1 MAKRKMDMEIQNLI
15 VRQQEFFK
23 TKVTYDVNYRLE
35 ALNKLLT
42 NIKVMERDIADALRI
57 DLGKSGEEAYLTEIG
72 MTYEELRYMLRHLK
86 KFSRDHRVK
95 TPLVHFHGRS
105 FRRPVPY
112 GNVLI
117 MSPWNYPF
125 LLSIVPTI
133 DALAAGNTVIIKPG
147 SYSEAT
153 GVVIKKLIEATF
165 DPAYVAV
172 VLGGRDENKTLL
184 DQKFDYIFFTGST
197 SVGRLVMEKA
207 AANLTPVTLEL
218 GGKSPAIVDMT
229 ADLPMAARRIVFG
242 KLINCGQTCIAP
254 DYVIVHKLIKHQ
266 FIDLLIAEI
275 KRQYGS
281 DPLKAGRFGKIINK
295 KHFERLT
302 NLIANEPL
310 AYGGKTLP
318 DQLKIEPT
326 ILSDATLDSPA
337 MNEEIFGPILPI
349 LTFENTEDIVSIID
363 KHPTPLA
370 LYLFTKDDVRE
381 KEILNHVAFGG
392 GCVNDTIVHIATTEM
407 PFGGVGNSGMGSYHG
422 YEGFKTFSH
431 FKSILKKSNHPDVAI
446 RYQPYTPLKTR
457 LVKWFLK

>member
-1 MAKRKMDMEIQNLI
+1 MEIQNL
-15 VRQQEFFK
+15 VTSQREFFK
-23 TKVTYDVNYRLE
+23 TNVTFDVNYRLE
-35 ALNKLLT
+35 ALNKLLSQ
-42 NIKVMERDIADALRI
+42 IKVMEQDIADALRI
-57 DLGKSGEEAYLTEIG
+57 DLGKSSEEAYLTEIG
-72 MTYEELRYMLRHLK
+72 LVYEELRYMLRHVD
-86 KFSRDHRVK
+86 KFSRDRRVA

-112 GNVLI
+112 GNVLV

-125 LLSIVPTI
+125 LLSLGPTV

-153 GVVIKKLIEATF
+153 GIVVKKLIEATF

-207 AANLTPVTLEL
+207 AVNLTPVTLEL
-218 GGKSPAIVDMT
+218 GGKSPVIVDMS
-229 ADLPMAARRIVFG
+229 ADLPKAARRIVFG

-254 DYVIVHKLIKHQ
+254 DYLIIHKLIKTQ
-266 FIDLLIAEI
+266 FIELLIQEI
-275 KRQYGS
+275 KRQYGA

-295 KHFERLT
+295 KHFERLA
-302 NLIANEPL
+302 NLFASEKL

-326 ILSDATLDSPA
+326 ILAEATLDSPA

-349 LTFENTEDIVSIID
+349 LTFETTADIVSIIE

-370 LYLFTKDDVRE
+370 LYLFTKDAVRE
-381 KEILNHVAFGG
+381 KEILTHVPFGG
-392 GCVNDTIVHIATTEM
+392 GCVNDTIVHIATTNM
-407 PFGGVGNSGMGSYHG
+407 PFGGIGNSGMGSYHG

-431 FKSILKKSNHPDVAI
+431 YKSILKKSNRPDIPI

-457 LVKWFLK
+457 LIKWFLK